1 MEDYQLPVDLLH
13 WTLALLPMAVLLVL
27 LIPLRW
33 KAPQAGPMGMFAA
46 AAVALFVFDTPWET
60 LAVASAKGV
69 WDAIF
74 ILYVVWPALLLYQVT
89 DQAGGYDA
97 LRQGITRFSRNE
109 LFIVIALGW
118 VFSSFLQGI
127 AGFGTPIAIVAPLLV
142 AFGVRPVYAVAIPII
157 AHLWAK
163 FFGTLGVGWFATLAV
178 VDLAHPA
185 ATAFQS
191 GLLLII
197 PCLLGGFMVVWMYG
211 RWPAVRHAW
220 PLVLIIAALQ
230 GGGQALF
237 ALVDPVLCTFVG
249 GTAALVALYPLSRW
263 PRYAEPPQGITERP
277 AMREDAAS
285 DAGDRPAPMGLAMSF
300 MPYLVLS
307 LAALGVLAIEP
318 VNRTLGAFSI
328 GMPFAAVTTGFG
340 VTNAAAEPYSPFS
353 PLTHPGSF
361 LLVTALVT
369 RLVYRRRG
377 YYQQWSPGA
386 KKSILHRLIGD
397 AVPASVP
404 VIAFLIMAQ
413 LMNHSGQ
420 NDVLALGI
428 AAVAPAYAFAF
439 MSNGIGALGAFM
451 TSSST
456 SSNVLFSDLQHTVAR
471 LKGLPEAAIIAAQS
485 AGGSIGN
492 GIAPANV
499 VLGASTAGISGQ
511 EGAIL
516 RKTMP
521 WTLMAIIV
529 TGATTVLLVMLTGG
543 VTGGSP

>member
-1 MEDYQLPVDLLH
+1 MENSLPVDLLH
-13 WTLALLPMAVLLVL
+13 WILALLPIVVLLVL
-27 LIPLRW
+27 LVLLRW
-33 KAPQAGPMGMFAA
+33 TAPQAGPMGMFAA
-46 AAVALFVFDTPWET
+46 AAVALFAFATPWET
-60 LAVASAKGV
+60 VAVASAKGV

-89 DQAGGYDA
+89 DRAGGYDA
-97 LRQGITRFSRNE
+97 LRQGITRFSRND

-118 VFSSFLQGI
+118 VFASFLQSI

-142 AFGVRPVYAVAIPII
+142 AFGVRPVYAVVIPII

-178 VDLAHPA
+178 VDLANPA

-197 PCLLGGFMVVWMYG
+197 PCLLGGFTVVWMYG
-211 RWPAVRHAW
+211 RWPAIRHAW

-249 GTAALVALYPLSRW
+249 AAAALIALYPLSRW
-263 PRYAEPPQGITERP
+263 RRYAEPTQGITERP
-277 AMREDAAS
+277 AMREDGPNN
-285 DAGDRPAPMGLAMSF
+285 AGDRPAPMGLAMSF
-300 MPYLVLS
+300 FPYVVLS
-307 LAALGVLAIEP
+307 IAALGVLAIEP
-318 VNRTLGAFSI
+318 VNRALGAFSI
-328 GMPFAAVTTGFG
+328 GMPFPAVTTRFG
-340 VTNAAAEPYSPFS
+340 VANAAEVPYSPFS

-361 LLVTALVT
+361 LLITALVT
-369 RLVYRRRG
+369 WAVFKARG
-377 YYQQWSPGA
+377 YYWEWSSGA
-386 KKSILHRLIGD
+386 NKSIPRRLIED

-404 VIAFLIMAQ
+404 VIAFLVMAQ

-420 NDVLALGI
+420 NEVLALGI

-439 MSNGIGALGAFM
+439 LSNGIGALGAFM

-492 GIAPANV
+492 AIAPANV
-499 VLGASTAGISGQ
+499 VLGASTAGISGH

-516 RKTMP
+516 RKTLP
-521 WTLMAIIV
+521 WTLMAAVV
-529 TGATTVLLVMLTGG
+529 TGAATVLLILLTGG
-543 VTGGSP
+543 VTGAPPP

>member
-1 MEDYQLPVDLLH
+1 MEKSQLPVDLLH
-13 WTLALLPMAVLLVL
+13 WLLAVLPIVVLLVL
-27 LIPLRW
+27 LVPLRW

-46 AAVALFVFDTPWET
+46 AAVALIVFSTPLET
-60 LAVASAKGV
+60 VAVASAKGI

-74 ILYVVWPALLLYQVT
+74 ILFVVWPALLLYQVT
-89 DQAGGYDA
+89 DKAGGYDA
-97 LRQGITRFSRNE
+97 LRQGITRFSRND
-109 LFIVIALGW
+109 LFIVVALGW

-142 AFGVRPVYAVAIPII
+142 AFGVRPVYAVTIPLI

-163 FFGTLGVGWFATLAV
+163 FFGTLGVSWFATRAV
-178 VDLAHPA
+178 VDLADPA

-197 PCLLGGFMVVWMYG
+197 PCVLGGFTVVWMYG
-211 RWPAVRHAW
+211 RWPAIRHAW
-220 PLVLIIAALQ
+220 PLVLIIAGLQ
-230 GGGQALF
+230 GMGQALF

-263 PRYAEPPQGITERP
+263 RRYGEPAPVMSERP
-277 AMREDAAS
+277 AMREQGSDDA
-285 DAGDRPAPMGLAMSF
+285 DDRPAPMGLAMSF
-300 MPYLVLS
+300 LPYAILS
-307 LAALGVLAIEP
+307 AAALGVLAIEP
-318 VNRTLGAFSI
+318 INRMLGTFKI
-328 GMPFAAVTTGFG
+328 GMAFPAVTTGFG
-340 VTNAAAEPYSPFS
+340 VTNEATDSYSTFS

-361 LLVTALVT
+361 LLVTALITWV
-369 RLVYRRRG
+369 VYGACG
-377 YYQQWSPGA
+377 YYREWQRGES
-386 KKSILHRLIGD
+386 KSILQSLIAD

-404 VIAFLIMAQ
+404 VIAFLVMAQ

-420 NDVLALGI
+420 NEVLALGI
-428 AAVAPAYAFAF
+428 AAIAPAYAFAF
-439 MSNGIGALGAFM
+439 LSNGIGALGAFM

-492 GIAPANV
+492 AIAPANV
-499 VLGASTAGISGQ
+499 VLGASTAGISGR
-511 EGAIL
+511 EGEIL

-521 WTLMAIIV
+521 WTLMAVII
-529 TGATTVLLVMLTGG
+529 TGIATVLLVMLTER
-543 VTGGSP
+543 PPP